1 MRDSCRKVCCRGDS
15 LALLRLRKRPGRRR
29 TDTGYTALRYP
40 PLAISPPILPPL
52 LLSSILLPLPR
63 LCPLPFPF
71 LSLPLSLQLCMP
83 EIPPRPGE
91 GRAATVPGCDP
102 LNHVTLSCNIQ
113 PLHPF
118 PIAPLPEPPL
128 SNLPLPPPLA
138 SSPSFVVVVVVFPV
152 SEVVAFPSLCFR
164 PSFTRGLAI
173 AQGRTLEISDEVALS
188 VKFKE
193 VISYIHNTQTQTH
206 TYYI

>member
-1 MRDSCRKVCCRGDS
+1 MPGPTPQAHGIYGAPLSS
-15 LALLRLRKRPGRRR
+15 PSYIFLLPSPSSSFLHPPSR
-29 TDTGYTALRYP
+29 TSTLSP
-40 PLAISPPILPPL
+40 PL
-52 LLSSILLPLPR
+52 
-63 LCPLPFPF
+63 PF